1 MIVDLKV
8 IKKFMMGVQ
17 VANDGKEL
25 RILAPFFDLSD
36 IVVIELEVFIED
48 LNKGLCSRYPVG
60 LPCRGLLFSASD
72 ETTSTPG
79 SD

>member
-36 IVVIELEVFIED
+36 IVVIELEIFKY
-48 LNKGLCSRYPVG
+48 LNKGPCSRYPVG
-60 LPCRGLLFSASD
+60 LPCPGLLVSAPD
-72 ETTSTPG
+72 ETASATG